1 MNFTI
6 KSGLWLLLS
15 NWGPRHED
23 GFEIGS
29 HAHRVLIFMREYAIS
44 MARKKQTPNKDRI
57 LIVDDDP
64 VIMRVLEANIR
75 KQGYQVNT
83 ALTLDDARQ
92 FLDENDVDV
101 VLLDVMFPEGPSLD
115 FFDENIGPHTGYQV
129 IMLTSSDS
137 VELAV
142 EAMKMGAYDYIRKP
156 VEFERLF
163 TAIGNALNVAKAQ
176 KEIAQLKK
184 NLIEK
189 YQFKKIIGES
199 KPMKKLF
206 EEMTSLL
213 DKSTTILIQA
223 ESGTGK
229 ELVAKA
235 IHYSGKKSKA
245 PFVAVNCAAIPA
257 GLLESELF
265 GHERGAFT
273 GAITRHIGKFEQA
286 DGGTIFLDEIGEMP
300 LNAQARLLRVIQERE
315 FERVGGSVKVKVAV
329 RIIAATNQNLSD
341 MVEQKR
347 FREDLYYRLS
357 VFPLVIPP
365 LRERRDDIALL
376 VAHLLYKYQE
386 DNESE
391 PHEISPEAITMLVRY
406 RWPGNVRELENV
418 IQRALILSGGE
429 PISRTHL
436 PIELQT
442 RSRKSVKAFRSGVAV
457 IDDDLQEVRPF
468 EAIEKD
474 VLEQA
479 LKATNGNISLAA
491 DQLEMGRATL
501 YRKIKKY
508 NIGE

>member
-1 MNFTI
+1 M
-6 KSGLWLLLS
+6 
-15 NWGPRHED
+15 
-23 GFEIGS
+23 
-29 HAHRVLIFMREYAIS
+29 M
-44 MARKKQTPNKDRI
+44 
-57 LIVDDDP
+57 
-64 VIMRVLEANIR
+64 
-75 KQGYQVNT
+75 
-83 ALTLDDARQ
+83 
-92 FLDENDVDV
+92 
-101 VLLDVMFPEGPSLD
+101 
-115 FFDENIGPHTGYQV
+115 
-129 IMLTSSDS
+129 TSSDS

-163 TAIGNALNVAKAQ
+163 TTIGNALNVVKAQ

-286 DGGTIFLDEIGEMP
+286 NGGTIFLDEIGEMP

-315 FERVGGSVKVKVAV
+315 FERVGGSAKVKVAV
-329 RIIAATNQNLSD
+329 RIIAATNQNLSE

-357 VFPLVIPP
+357 VFPLLIPP

-386 DNESE
+386 DDESE
-391 PHEISPEAITMLVRY
+391 PHEISPEA
-406 RWPGNVRELENV
+406 
-418 IQRALILSGGE
+418 
-429 PISRTHL
+429 
-436 PIELQT
+436 
-442 RSRKSVKAFRSGVAV
+442 
-457 IDDDLQEVRPF
+457 
-468 EAIEKD
+468 
-474 VLEQA
+474 
-479 LKATNGNISLAA
+479 
-491 DQLEMGRATL
+491 
-501 YRKIKKY
+501 
-508 NIGE
+508 